1 MKKTSKENMQI
12 NIFLLSQFH
21 LHWWRV
27 LRECGSVGLLLSAN
41 LRGIKDSV
49 PPPDSREGPFKKR
62 NRAENSS
69 KVNAVQFD
77 RKWETGW
84 LAIPECQ
91 VLAIARGL
99 LPSLACQL
107 ISGRCNL
114 TSFQYNLLGEI
125 FSYSQYIPR
134 GDRELLLHRCS
145 GKIVTIWPTSKIDG
159 KQEAQNVNKT

>member
-1 MKKTSKENMQI
+1 MAVLQSTTKKTSKENMQI
-12 NIFLLSQFH
+12 NVFLLSQFH

-27 LRECGSVGLLLSAN
+27 LRECGSLGLLLSAN

-49 PPPDSREGPFKKR
+49 PLPDSREGPFKKR

-77 RKWETGW
+77 RKWKTGW

-107 ISGRCNL
+107 ISGRCNP
-114 TSFQYNLLGEI
+114 TSFRYNLLNRWNILI
-125 FSYSQYIPR
+125 FSIYFPR
-134 GDRELLLHRCS
+134 RQGAFTTSLQWQNCS
-145 GKIVTIWPTSKIDG
+145 DL
-159 KQEAQNVNKT
+159 ANF

>member
-1 MKKTSKENMQI
+1 MKFFCWKYAKAKENMQI
-12 NIFLLSQFH
+12 NVFLLSQFH

-27 LRECGSVGLLLSAN
+27 LRECGSLGLLLSAN

-49 PPPDSREGPFKKR
+49 PLPDSREGPFKKR

-77 RKWETGW
+77 RKWKTGW

-107 ISGRCNL
+107 ISGRCNRI
-114 TSFQYNLLGEI
+114 SFRYNLLKKVKYSHILNI
-125 FSYSQYIPR
+125 FSEETGSFYNIASVAK
-134 GDRELLLHRCS
+134 L
-145 GKIVTIWPTSKIDG
+145 
-159 KQEAQNVNKT
+159 

>member
-1 MKKTSKENMQI
+1 MQI
-12 NIFLLSQFH
+12 NVFLLSQFH

-49 PPPDSREGPFKKR
+49 PLLPDSREGPFKKR

-77 RKWETGW
+77 RKRKTGW

-107 ISGRCNL
+107 ISGRCNR

-134 GDRELLLHRCS
+134 GDREPLLYCFS
-145 GKIVTIWPTSKIDG
+145 GKIVAIWPTSKIDG
-159 KQEAQNVNKT
+159 KQEVQKVKKP